1 MWRTSV
7 SAGTTRGNE
16 RVPARRFTLRAGTK
30 DRMVPEPHPHPDNKP
45 ARGDNLCEVT
55 LRWELMRV
63 CTVKD
68 MICDRREPADW
79 SFSPC

>member
-1 MWRTSV
+1 
-7 SAGTTRGNE
+7 
-16 RVPARRFTLRAGTK
+16 
-30 DRMVPEPHPHPDNKP
+30 MVPEPHPHTNNKP

-55 LRWELMRV
+55 LRQELMRV

-68 MICDRREPADW
+68 MICARCDPVDW